1 MEAFV
6 LAQLLADAEQLIATE
21 VAPPPAPAA
30 LTLAPAVPH
39 PDPEVAAGERALV
52 SVSVQKEAAAVGLQ
66 LLPLRSP
73 GDLAAL
79 LEAELLEQLVQA
91 ELRLRGMPLLYEF
104 MLEQLLTRLDASE
117 LWSAALA
124 RLHLPSET
132 CVRASAATLWLER
145 G

>member
-6 LAQLLADAEQLIATE
+6 LAQLLADAEKLLAAE
-21 VAPPPAPAA
+21 VAPPSAPAA

-39 PDPEVAAGERALV
+39 PDPEVAAGERAL
-52 SVSVQKEAAAVGLQ
+52 VSVQKEAAAVGLQ

-91 ELRLRGMPLLYEF
+91 ELRLRGLPLLDEF

-124 RLHLPSET
+124 RLQLPSEM